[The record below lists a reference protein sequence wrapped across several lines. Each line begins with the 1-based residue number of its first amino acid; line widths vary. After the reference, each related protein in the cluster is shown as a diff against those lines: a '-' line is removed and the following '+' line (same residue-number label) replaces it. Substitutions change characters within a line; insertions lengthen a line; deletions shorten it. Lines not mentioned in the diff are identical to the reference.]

1 MKNSKLLNKF
11 IFKKFSSNQSMTKQL
26 DKNIESP
33 LILLMNYNQAVY
45 NTVGLSPMKLFT
57 EKMKKSG
64 VKNFRIVPILTNN
77 QTHLKN
83 RIAQVSKQFEELMEL
98 NYKNVNIFC
107 YSMSNLALNGYI
119 NQYYK
124 TKSKP
129 ESESFIKSITY
140 ISCPNK

>member
-1 MKNSKLLNKF
+1 MKTSKLLNKF
-11 IFKKFSSNQSMTKQL
+11 IFKKFSSNQSMTMNL
-26 DKNIESP
+26 STNIESP

-57 EKMKKSG
+57 EKIKKSG
-64 VKNFRIVPILTNN
+64 VKNFRIVPILTNS
-77 QTHLKN
+77 QTNLQN
-83 RIAQVSKQFEELMEL
+83 RIMQVNKQFEELVKL

-119 NQYYK
+119 NEYYK
-124 TKSKP
+124 ANSKH